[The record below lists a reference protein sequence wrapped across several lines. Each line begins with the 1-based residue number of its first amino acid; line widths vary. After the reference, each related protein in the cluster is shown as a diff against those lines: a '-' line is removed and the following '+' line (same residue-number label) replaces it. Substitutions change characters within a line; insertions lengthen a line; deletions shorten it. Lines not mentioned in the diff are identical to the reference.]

1 MLARLSQTLRQFA
14 KGWLVLVLFAFT
26 LSFEGFI
33 FPALDKLITSGGAGP
48 LDLLFFYTPQ
58 QAYERIA
65 AYGEA
70 GRAAYRVTELTA
82 DVLYPTVY
90 SLFLGLLISWL
101 FQRGFDAQ
109 AGIQRWNVT
118 PLGAWTFDLLE
129 NLGIV
134 TMLTVYPA
142 APAWLAWLTA
152 GCTMTKWLFAGASV
166 LLALVGAAA
175 AIRKF
180 FEERFKSHT

>member
-1 MLARLSQTLRQFA
+1 MLERLSQTLRQFA

-33 FPALDKLITSGGAGP
+33 FPALDKLITSAGAGP

-90 SLFLGLLISWL
+90 SLFLGLLLSWL

-118 PLGAWTFDLLE
+118 PLGAWLFDLLE

-134 TMLTVYPA
+134 TMLTIYPA
-142 APAWLAWLTA
+142 TPAWLAWLTA
-152 GCTMTKWLFAGASV
+152 VFTMTKWCFAGASL

-175 AIRKF
+175 AIA
-180 FEERFKSHT
+180 KSIRAKR

>member
-1 MLARLSQTLRQFA
+1 MLKRLSQTIQKFA
-14 KGWLVLVLFAFT
+14 KGWLIVVLLALT

-70 GRAAYRVTELTA
+70 GRAAYRTAELTA
-82 DVLYPTVY
+82 DVLYPIVY
-90 SLFLGLLISWL
+90 SLFLGLLLSWL
-101 FQRGFDAQ
+101 FQRGFEAE
-109 AGIQRWNVT
+109 ANIQRWNVT

-129 NLGIV
+129 NLGI
-134 TMLTVYPA
+134 TAMLTFYPSA
-142 APAWLAWLTA
+142 SSWLAWLTV
-152 GCTMTKWLFAGASV
+152 GCTITKWLFAGASV

>member
-1 MLARLSQTLRQFA
+1 MLVRLSQTLRQYA
-14 KGWLVLVLFAFT
+14 TGWLVLVLFALT
-26 LSFEGFI
+26 LSFEGLI
-33 FPALDKLITSGGAGP
+33 FPALDKLITSAGASP

-65 AYGEA
+65 AYGET
-70 GRAAYRVTELTA
+70 GRAAYRITELTA

-101 FQRGFDAQ
+101 FRRGFESQ
-109 AGIQRWNVT
+109 ASIQRLNVT
-118 PLGAWTFDLLE
+118 PLGAWLFDLLE

-134 TMLTVYPA
+134 TMLTIYPDT
-142 APAWLAWLTA
+142 PAWLAWLTA
-152 GCTMTKWLFAGASV
+152 VFTMTKWCFAGASI

-175 AIRKF
+175 AIG
-180 FEERFKSHT
+180 KSRRANL